1 MRSLRRSLEHL
12 KVVATNEKK
21 DKSYMDL
28 YHACKEGN
36 VELVRYFVEVIWKNH
51 SKYFPILM
59 LK

>member
-36 VELVRYFVEVIWKNH
+36 LELVRYFVEVI
-51 SKYFPILM
+51 
-59 LK
+59 